1 MKLSFCWRNGK
12 LSQVQELHFY
22 LWLIEYAPQNPLR
35 IIAIGTV
42 EFINFHN
49 DALLW
54 LVNILEPISTESVST
69 LKVKYGSMIAML
81 QINAFLS
88 IKDQNVGVKI
98 IKKKSGRME
107 PFSLVEIIPTII
119 LISKM
124 IFSPSTL
131 TVPMTWTWLYLTRGI
146 KFSQLTHF
154 CNQLYN
160 VFLWTI
166 RGNGRDTYCYFLEIH

>member
-1 MKLSFCWRNGK
+1 MKILFCWRNGK

-35 IIAIGTV
+35 IIVIGTV

-49 DALLW
+49 DTLLW
-54 LVNILEPISTESVST
+54 LVNILEPISTESIST

-107 PFSLVEIIPTII
+107 LFSLVEIIPTII

-124 IFSPSTL
+124 TFSRSTL
-131 TVPMTWTWLYLTRGI
+131 TVPMTWIWLYLTRGI

-154 CNQLYN
+154 RMHFYGVFAPQLKLKASSRPSN
-160 VFLWTI
+160 P
-166 RGNGRDTYCYFLEIH
+166 